1 MTNQELEQRLAGAL
15 SRSAPNDLEGVL
27 SRCAEQKGG
36 VRSMTTKKKHPV
48 MRNLIAACLAVML
61 MGGGMVY
68 QQAYAVTSIVS
79 LDVNPSIE
87 LKVNKGEKVL
97 VCEALNAEAE
107 AVLADMNGGV
117 DLKGTKLNVA
127 VNAIVGALM
136 RNGYLDGISS
146 AILISV
152 EDGDETRAARLQQ
165 ELTAEVDTVLLAQAS
180 EAAVFSQTVK
190 KDAALEKQAKE
201 NQISTGKASLITRI
215 MELNHALAFEELA
228 TLSAEELK
236 DLLESGA
243 PEMPV
248 GREAAVSAARQYAG
262 VAGLSSVRW
271 DVDAELDDVPAC
283 YEVDLYVSG
292 MGLEYV
298 VDAYSGKVIRGTP
311 VTIPGEPVEP
321 PADTGGTGAEK
332 PAAAGKPADKE
343 TPISELPPSK
353 AGDIGRDR
361 AKSISLSHAGLAES
375 QVSGLRVEQDRE
387 DGRSVYE
394 VDFRAGNLEYE
405 YTIDAATGSVLEHE
419 IDRDD

>member
-107 AVLADMNGGV
+107 AVLADMNGGA

-394 VDFRAGNLEYE
+394 VDFRVGNLEYE